1 MTISSEYQNGYETAY
16 TEIYVA
22 IDSEDH
28 PRNCGTCRA
37 CGVIRAVL
45 EDTLMQLCRLL
56 TEDEFD
62 TLSAMLMRISRDN
75 SS

>member
-1 MTISSEYQNGYETAY
+1 MIISPEYQNGYEAAY
-16 TEIYVA
+16 AEIYAA
-22 IDSEDH
+22 INSEDH
-28 PRNCGTCRA
+28 PRSCGRCRA
-37 CGVIRAVL
+37 CGVIRTVL
-45 EDTLMQLCRLL
+45 EDTLMQLGRLL